1 MRRGRRWA
9 LSRCSGASR
18 WCSGAAA
25 VERANQLWAHGGD
38 GAHGGG
44 GVGEAEATCVKAI
57 AKPATTSTRSVI
69 LKPANQKTKSVNIVA
84 TPADSQTTIDN
95 RCCGREHLHCAAE
108 PPLTQW
114 LRFTVETR

>member
-1 MRRGRRWA
+1 M
-9 LSRCSGASR
+9 
-18 WCSGAAA
+18 A
-25 VERANQLWAHGGD
+25 VEEWVKQKQFYNHTDNSCVANHKC
-38 GAHGGG
+38 
-44 GVGEAEATCVKAI
+44 GVYTQVVWRKSMELECAQVTCVKAI

>member
-1 MRRGRRWA
+1 MEAVGSGCDVFDSVASYARRRPRGICD
-9 LSRCSGASR
+9 L
-18 WCSGAAA
+18 
-25 VERANQLWAHGGD
+25 
-38 GAHGGG
+38 HGGG
-44 GVGEAEATCVKAI
+44 GVGEAEATFVKAI

-84 TPADSQTTIDN
+84 TPAD
-95 RCCGREHLHCAAE
+95 CAAE